1 MSLRNDFLYT
11 LRIQKKAGFTVF
23 KITPKWV
30 LKSEFHFFTINY
42 AYYKNGIIM
51 KILNCQ
57 DADIKYWL
65 ALLRIDGIGCR
76 TFANLIEAHT
86 PEEIFTATESELHSW
101 EIKKT
106 FVEVI
111 IKFDW
116 SLVDYDLHW
125 LAQPNNDVLKITH
138 PLYPD
143 QLKEI
148 YDPPPLLFIRGN
160 SHVLAY
166 PQIAIVGSRNP
177 SALGNKTA
185 FDFAFELSKFGF
197 AITSGLALG
206 IDATAHQGTLNA
218 AGFTIAVAGT
228 GLDRVYP
235 SSNRDLALE
244 IVNTGAMVS
253 EFPPGTMAKSS
264 NFPRRNRI
272 ISGLCQGLLVVEAAQ
287 KSGSLITARMA
298 LEQNREVFAI
308 PGSIYSPLS
317 RGCNAMIKEGAKLV
331 ESPQDIIDELNQYKS
346 RITSLRAEPEQS
358 SLDLDGQTLLN
369 LVMFSPTSIDDLVE
383 SSAQSVEG
391 IAAQLLMLELQGYIE
406 STAGGCYIRVK

>member
-1 MSLRNDFLYT
+1 
-11 LRIQKKAGFTVF
+11 V
-23 KITPKWV
+23 
-30 LKSEFHFFTINY
+30 
-42 AYYKNGIIM
+42 
-51 KILNCQ
+51 KILNCE
-57 DADIKYWL
+57 DDDIKYWL
-65 ALLRIDGIGCR
+65 ALLRIEGIGCK
-76 TFANLIEAHT
+76 TFANLIEEHT
-86 PEEIFTATESELHSW
+86 PEEIFAATEAELLHW
-101 EIKKT
+101 EIKKNLANAI
-106 FVEVI
+106 V
-111 IKFDW
+111 KFDW
-116 SLVDYDLHW
+116 AQVDYDLEW
-125 LAQPNNDVLKITH
+125 LAKPNNDVLKITH
-138 PLYPD
+138 RLYPAAL
-143 QLKEI
+143 QEI

-160 SHVLAY
+160 SHVLSY
-166 PQIAIVGSRNP
+166 PQLAIVGSRNP
-177 SALGNKTA
+177 SALGSKTA
-185 FDFAFELSKFGF
+185 FDFSFALSQYGF

-206 IDATAHQGTLNA
+206 IDATAHQGALSA

-253 EFPPGTMAKSS
+253 EFPPGTMAKGS

-331 ESPQDIIDELNQYKS
+331 ESPQDIIDELSQYKS
-346 RITSLRAEPEQS
+346 RISSLRAEPEQS
-358 SLDLDGQTLLN
+358 LLDFDQQTLLN

-383 SSAQSVEG
+383 SSAQSVES
-391 IAAQLLMLELQGYIE
+391 IAAQLMMLEIQGYVE
-406 STAGGCYIRVK
+406 ATAGGCYIRVK

>member
-1 MSLRNDFLYT
+1 
-11 LRIQKKAGFTVF
+11 
-23 KITPKWV
+23 
-30 LKSEFHFFTINY
+30 
-42 AYYKNGIIM
+42 M
-51 KILNCQ
+51 KTLNCQ
-57 DADIKYWL
+57 DDDIKYWL
-65 ALLRIDGIGCR
+65 ALLRIEGIGCL
-76 TFANLIEAHT
+76 TFASLIEEHS
-86 PEEIFTATESELHSW
+86 PEEIFTATEQELLNW
-101 EIKKT
+101 DIKKN
-106 FVEVI
+106 FVEAI
-111 IKFDW
+111 LNFDW
-116 SLVDYDLHW
+116 SLVDYDLQW
-125 LAQPNNDVLKITH
+125 LSQPNNDVLKITH
-138 PLYPD
+138 PMYPD
-143 QLKEI
+143 ALKEI

-160 SHVLAY
+160 PQILVY

-185 FDFAFELSKFGF
+185 FDFAFELSKYGF

-206 IDATAHQGTLNA
+206 IDATAHQGALSA

-235 SSNRDLALE
+235 SSNKDLALE

-253 EFPPGTMAKSS
+253 ELPPGTLAKGS

-331 ESPQDIIDELNQYKS
+331 ESPQDIIDELSQYKQ
-346 RITSLRAEPEQS
+346 RISSLRAEPEQS
-358 SLDLDGQTLLN
+358 LLDLEQQTLLN
-369 LVMFSPTSIDDLVE
+369 LVMFNPTSIDDLVE
-383 SSAQSVEG
+383 SSSKSVDS
-391 IAAQLLMLELQGYIE
+391 ITSQLLMLEIQGYVE
-406 STAGGCYIRVK
+406 AVAGGCYIRIK